1 MPRIATVN
9 LNRSITS
16 AKVLS
21 DYAEGGGNQLTDP
34 GINDL
39 QADTAKTLKQDSE
52 SQKAA
57 FSQACQTL
65 NGVIDKLN
73 AFYEKIFVAHS
84 EEIARLSL
92 EIARK
97 ILMQKVEDGDYK
109 IESIVKE
116 SLQNAPDRRDVVVH
130 LNPEDVVQCQRAQ
143 QDDPDSALAGVKFVG
158 DSNIGRA
165 ECLLESPKGIVKSLI
180 DENLERIGRALKNK
194 Q

>member
-1 MPRIATVN
+1 MSGTLTINLSMPVASVRILDNYPGPPGNEQLEAQG
-9 LNRSITS
+9 
-16 AKVLS
+16 A
-21 DYAEGGGNQLTDP
+21 GGQVQTEEF
-34 GINDL
+34 
-39 QADTAKTLKQDSE
+39 QA
-52 SQKAA
+52 QKAA

-65 NGVIDKLN
+65 DGVIDKLN
-73 AFYEKIFVAHS
+73 TFYDKLFVGHS
-84 EEIARLSL
+84 EEIARLSV

-97 ILMQKVEDGDYK
+97 ILMQKVENGDYE

-116 SLQNAPDRRDVVVH
+116 SLENAPDRQDLVVH
-130 LNPEDVVQCQRAQ
+130 LHPDDVAQCQRAQ
-143 QDDPDSALAGVKFVG
+143 QDDPGSALAGVKFVC